1 MMLDPKKDR
10 RELRRAA
17 PASGGPV
24 VEPSGFPP
32 MSVDVPVGK
41 PTSVI
46 QLPSHANDAQPADAY
61 RTVLRCRT
69 RRESD

>member
-10 RELRRAA
+10 RELRKAA
-17 PASGGPV
+17 PASVGPV
-24 VEPSGFPP
+24 VEPGGFPP
-32 MSVDVPVGK
+32 MSVDVPVGE
-41 PTSVI
+41 PASVI
-46 QLPSHANDAQPADAY
+46 QLSNHANDARPAEAY